1 MEHINRL
8 ESDQLIFDL
17 AIFTLCCLFSALF
30 SGSETAFLTISQLK
44 RSELDVDQKKKYS
57 RLLKLNE
64 RIQEILIAILI
75 GNTIANLAAA
85 TIAALIA
92 SSVAQTYQINE
103 TITLA
108 IEVIAVTLIL
118 LILSE
123 LLPKL
128 IAVKNPLRF
137 ASVVSGPISVYINL
151 IRPLTYILDSFTTL
165 FKKITGLNGGNTPFR
180 KEELLTLVEIGEEKG
195 TLEKEER
202 EMISSIFEF
211 RDTQVKEIMIPRIDI
226 VAVEKNTTLEQLTQ
240 LIKRKGHTRIPI
252 FDNSIDKV
260 LGVLHAK
267 DLLPFLQKKN
277 EKIEFSQL
285 ARPLIFVP
293 EYKMIDD
300 LLREFQREQLHMAIV
315 VDEYGGTAGLVTLED
330 ILEEIVGEIQDE
342 YDHEPPLIRKINEN
356 TVVVN
361 AKIDIHDLNKEL
373 EIELPTDDDFESLGG
388 FIFSLTGAV
397 PEKDQVV
404 EYEDYKFVVESVD
417 RNRIGQI
424 RVQINKPAQI
434 QE

>member
-1 MEHINRL
+1 M

>member
-1 MEHINRL
+1 MEH
-8 ESDQLIFDL
+8 DQLTINFVIF
-17 AIFTLCCLFSALF
+17 FFCCIFSALF
-30 SGSETAFLTISQLK
+30 SGSETAFLSISQLN
-44 RSELDVDQKKKYS
+44 RSELDAEEKKRFK
-57 RLLKLNE
+57 KLTRITE

-75 GNTIANLAAA
+75 GNTLANLTAA
-85 TIAALIA
+85 TTAALIA
-92 SSVAQTYQINE
+92 SDIARTYN
-103 TITLA
+103 LNH
-108 IEVIAVTLIL
+108 AVTLAVEVIIVTLVL

-137 ASVVSGPISVYINL
+137 ASVASGPLSVYINL
-151 IRPLTYILDSFTTL
+151 IRPLTYILYSFTVF
-165 FKKITGLNGGNTPFR
+165 FKKITGLHHGNIPFR

-202 EMISSIFEF
+202 EMISSIFDF
-211 RDTQVKEIMIPRIDI
+211 GDTQVKEIMVPRIDI
-226 VAVEKNTTLEQLTQ
+226 VAVEKNTTLKQ
-240 LIKRKGHTRIPI
+240 LIDLIKKMGHTRIPI
-252 FDNSIDKV
+252 FDKSIDKI

-267 DLLPFLQKKN
+267 DLLPYLHRKN
-277 EKIEFSQL
+277 DEIEFSEL
-285 ARPLIFVP
+285 VRPVIFVP

-300 LLREFQREQLHMAIV
+300 LLREFQREQLHMAVV

-330 ILEEIVGEIQDE
+330 ILEEIVGDIQDE
-342 YDHEPPLIRKINEN
+342 YDHEPPLIRRINEN

-361 AKIDIHDLNKEL
+361 AKIDLHDLNKEL
-373 EIELPTDDDFESLGG
+373 DIELPTEEDFGSLGG

-397 PEKDQVV
+397 PVKDQVV
-404 EYEDYKFVVESVD
+404 DYKECKFTVESIE

-424 RVQINKPAQI
+424 RVQINRAMET